1 MLNILYDLINFGGS
15 CKLIPYVC
23 LTVLIGSNPW
33 KCGLGS
39 LLVCML
45 ITILLVPYINILL
58 LLCFPQEH
66 EGESENNNC
75 QLFFIRSSLP
85 VNS

>member
-45 ITILLVPYINILL
+45 ITILLVPYINIYYY
-58 LLCFPQEH
+58 CCVFPKH
-66 EGESENNNC
+66 IRGSVHLEGYFRYIERKE
-75 QLFFIRSSLP
+75 
-85 VNS
+85 VY